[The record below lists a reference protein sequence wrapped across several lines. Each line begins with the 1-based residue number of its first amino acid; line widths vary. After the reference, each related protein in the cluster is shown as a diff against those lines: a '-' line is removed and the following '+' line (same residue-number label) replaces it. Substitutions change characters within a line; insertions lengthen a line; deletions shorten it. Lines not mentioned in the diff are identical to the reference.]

1 MLLMR
6 RRIALVCPELDAG
19 FRRADHDNS
28 GALDRSELVQ
38 LLVDAGVEMDESR
51 MDGTSARGF
60 PRRTVFTSFLRVR
73 PEVMLKLDSN
83 GDGKISYE
91 EFLTVMRVGE
101 YSKKGK
107 EGALASLEVV
117 LPSKLN
123 EMVNGLQRLVS
134 KLGLAA
140 IQYASQ

>member
-1 MLLMR
+1 MVDFLHASPLA
-6 RRIALVCPELDAG
+6 ALTGDLQQL
-19 FRRADHDNS
+19 
-28 GALDRSELVQ
+28 ALGHSVRLVAP
-38 LLVDAGVEMDESR
+38 LPRGEEGRLPPA
-51 MDGTSARGF
+51 GF
-60 PRRTVFTSFLRVR
+60 PRRTVFTSFCVWR

>member
-1 MLLMR
+1 
-6 RRIALVCPELDAG
+6 
-19 FRRADHDNS
+19 
-28 GALDRSELVQ
+28 
-38 LLVDAGVEMDESR
+38 
-51 MDGTSARGF
+51 
-60 PRRTVFTSFLRVR
+60 
-73 PEVMLKLDSN
+73 MLKLDSN

-140 IQYASQ
+140 LQYASQ